1 MNEFRY
7 GALEFRETDD
17 GLGVVVGTVMR
28 YGDVAQ
34 IGPNLT
40 ESFNPGA
47 FGDYSSPRL
56 KVNRM
61 HQRTQV
67 LARLG
72 GRLEIDNNDERML
85 FQVSLPDTS
94 VGRDTAIEI
103 REGLLTGA
111 SVEFRDAKDNVEAGH
126 RAISAATLAGFG
138 IVDEPAYPGSVAS
151 MRWDEYRAEHGLV
164 VPEPEP
170 VVEPVVEPVST
181 RYFLMV

>member
-1 MNEFRY
+1 MKSEFRY

-17 GLGVVVGTVMR
+17 GLGVVVGTVIR

-40 ESFNPGA
+40 ESFKPGA
-47 FGDYSSPRL
+47 FGDYANPRL

-72 GRLEIDNNDERML
+72 GRLEIENDDERML
-85 FQVSLPDTS
+85 FRVSLPNTS

-111 SVEFRDAKDNVEAGH
+111 SVEFRATKDSVEAGH
-126 RAISAATLAGFG
+126 RAISTLPPLQGFG
-138 IVDEPAYPGSVAS
+138 IVDEPAYPDSVAS
-151 MRWDEYRAEHGLV
+151 LRWDEYRAAHGLV
-164 VPEPEP
+164 D
-170 VVEPVVEPVST
+170 SRT
-181 RYFLMV
+181 